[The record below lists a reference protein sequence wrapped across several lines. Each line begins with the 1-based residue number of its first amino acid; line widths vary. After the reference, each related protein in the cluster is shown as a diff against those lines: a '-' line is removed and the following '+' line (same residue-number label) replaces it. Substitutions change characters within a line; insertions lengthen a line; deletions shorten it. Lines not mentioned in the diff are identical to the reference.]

1 MKNFAKTLAFG
12 LALLATGAMSLGIA
26 NAAEPAQHQNIL
38 TNGSIASAQGNDK
51 VFTGDVRIDRIF
63 RNEDMSNTSVTFEP
77 GARTAWHYHPKGQLL
92 IVTSGFGL
100 TQEWGQPIKELHAG
114 DIVWCPPN
122 VKHWHGG
129 GYQTAMTHIS
139 VSLFENGKN
148 VTWLDKVTDKE
159 YQGK

>member
-1 MKNFAKTLAFG
+1 MKKFAKIFVLG
-12 LALLATGAMSLGIA
+12 LSILTAGVMTAGTV
-26 NAAEPAQHQNIL
+26 NAADNDNHQIVFN
-38 TNGSIASAQGNDK
+38 NGSIASAKGNDK
-51 VFTGDVRIDRIF
+51 VFTGNVRIDRIF
-63 RNEDMSNTSVTFEP
+63 RNADMSNTSVTFEP

-114 DIVWCPPN
+114 DIIWCPPN

-139 VSLFENGKN
+139 VSMFENGKN
-148 VTWLDKVTDKE
+148 VTWLDKVTDHE